1 MPRWGLSSRG
11 AVRVVPALDG
21 ALESLPMVHEP
32 AEATPAEDALSPA
45 LMRFVIARSRAR
57 GLVLRYLASAESSY
71 ASEISR
77 ATGVTVS
84 NVLGALVGRGER
96 YSGRRSLVSLGLV
109 RQCGRLEGQPRVFS
123 ITPAGLDL
131 ASRMAG
137 PRAAGPDAAAA
148 APTQATLQMSA

>member
-1 MPRWGLSSRG
+1 M
-11 AVRVVPALDG
+11 VR
-21 ALESLPMVHEP
+21 EP
-32 AEATPAEDALSPA
+32 DAAPPPAEDALSPA

-57 GLVLRYLASAESSY
+57 GLVLRYLASADSSY

-109 RQCGRLEGQPRVFS
+109 RQCGRMEGQPRVFS

-131 ASRMAG
+131 AARMGGVPRPPGLPVVG
-137 PRAAGPDAAAA
+137 PA
-148 APTQATLQMSA
+148 QARLQMSA